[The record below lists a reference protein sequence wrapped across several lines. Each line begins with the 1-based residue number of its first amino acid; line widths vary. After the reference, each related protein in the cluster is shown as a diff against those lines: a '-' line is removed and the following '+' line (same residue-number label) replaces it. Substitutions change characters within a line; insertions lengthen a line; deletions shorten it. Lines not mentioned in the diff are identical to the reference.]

1 MTTPIP
7 NLPPVDSLTYE
18 EALTELEA
26 LVAAL
31 EGEQQTLSE
40 ALSLYERG
48 QALAQHC
55 IALLD
60 QAEFKIQQLT
70 PSGLSDFNLPD

>member
-18 EALTELEA
+18 EALAELEA

-31 EGEQQTLSE
+31 EGEQQTLTE
-40 ALSLYERG
+40 ALALYERG
-48 QALAQHC
+48 QALTQHC
-55 IALLD
+55 TALLD
-60 QAEFKIQQLT
+60 QAELKIQQLT
-70 PSGLSDFNLPD
+70 PSGLSDFNPPA

>member
-1 MTTPIP
+1 MTTPLP

-18 EALTELEA
+18 QALTELEA

-48 QALAQHC
+48 QALVQHC
-55 IALLD
+55 VELLD
-60 QAEFKIQQLT
+60 QAELKIQQLT
-70 PSGLSDFNLPD
+70 PSGLSDFNLSD

>member
-1 MTTPIP
+1 MTTPLP
-7 NLPPVDSLTYE
+7 NPHPVDSLTYE
-18 EALTELEA
+18 QALTELEA

-48 QALAQHC
+48 QALVQRC
-55 IALLD
+55 VELLD
-60 QAEFKIQQLT
+60 QAELKIQQLT
-70 PSGLSDFNLPD
+70 PSGLSDFNLSD

>member
-1 MTTPIP
+1 MTTPLP
-7 NLPPVDSLTYE
+7 NPNPVDSLTYE
-18 EALTELEA
+18 QALTELEA

-48 QALAQHC
+48 QALVQRC
-55 IALLD
+55 VELLD
-60 QAEFKIQQLT
+60 QAELKIQQLT
-70 PSGLSDFNLPD
+70 PSGLSDFNLSD

>member
-1 MTTPIP
+1 MTTPLH
-7 NLPPVDSLTYE
+7 NHPPVDSLTYE
-18 EALTELEA
+18 QALAELVA

-31 EGEQQTLSE
+31 EGEQQALSE

-48 QALAQHC
+48 QALALHC
-55 IALLD
+55 TKLLD
-60 QAEFKIQQLT
+60 QAELKIQQLT